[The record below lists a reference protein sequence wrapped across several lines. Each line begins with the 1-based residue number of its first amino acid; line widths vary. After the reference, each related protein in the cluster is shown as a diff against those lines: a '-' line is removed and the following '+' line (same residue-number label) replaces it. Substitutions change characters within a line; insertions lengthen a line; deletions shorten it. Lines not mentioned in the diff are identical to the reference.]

1 MNAIPATQQPNGNWN
16 VGGEILTQKEFQ
28 AKLEALSSSPD
39 KGLFKI
45 GDTLTVTAAE
55 LSKKIKNGEFSL
67 GGVDLPPPGTTAA
80 RGFDTGKIAN
90 LSAMMAEV
98 FKLVTET
105 SMTNRETSRESRKAS
120 HQAEQAS
127 LANQVE
133 MQREAAQ
140 KAFTAAVAAAA
151 VSIGVAIGSA
161 IGSIASAAKS
171 LKELSSIGDQI
182 KGVSKEAS
190 KTVTDELSKT
200 LDVKM
205 RELSSKQQIAQSI
218 NEGISGAVKGAADIA
233 KASGERAAELTRIGA
248 TEAEAFS
255 RIYAK
260 LAQEDTEFINH
271 FQEIL
276 RDFMQKMASINE
288 STQQSL
294 AGIMRA

>member
-1 MNAIPATQQPNGNWN
+1 MNAIPATQQPNGTWN
-16 VGGEILTQKEFQ
+16 VGGEILSQKDFQ
-28 AKLEALSSSPD
+28 ARLEALSSSPD

-55 LSKKIKNGEFSL
+55 LSKKIKNGDFSL
-67 GGVDLPPPGTTAA
+67 GGVDLPPPGSTAA

-151 VSIGVAIGSA
+151 VSIGVAVGSA
-161 IGSIASAAKS
+161 IGSIGSAAKG
-171 LKELSSIGDQI
+171 LKDLKSIG
-182 KGVSKEAS
+182 S
-190 KTVTDELSKT
+190 ELQSGAIDAKAAERLT
-200 LDVKM
+200 AM
-205 RELSSKQQIAQSI
+205 AQQTQTIRQAVI
-218 NEGISGAVKGAADIA
+218 DGTSGAVKGAADIG
-233 KASGERAAELTRIGA
+233 KAHGERAAELTRIGA
-248 TEAEAFS
+248 TEAESVS